1 MSEDKI
7 SVNEVITTF
16 PEKYLNVHLKVTRT
30 VVYNENIFKITSSI
44 NNSGSNTKIENV
56 NDTSLLG

>member
-30 VVYNENIFKITSSI
+30 VVYNENVFFIMSYIDH
-44 NNSGSNTKIENV
+44 SGSNTTKENV